1 MKTIMRNRP
10 GFTLVEVMIALT
22 LTAVLGAAF
31 MGAFV
36 SQSRFFDH
44 QEKVGAARAV
54 SRGALNM
61 MMSELRMVEQT
72 QGVVSATSQQ
82 IELRVPYVFG
92 MVCGSPASMLTIT
105 TLPAD
110 TSAVAGVDFS
120 GYAFRL
126 PSGGYQYQEGTV
138 IATNGLSTVCTSA
151 GLVPDNGG
159 VIPDPAGG
167 SGPGSGSV
175 IQIPLGPAIAPGT
188 PVFLYHKVTYSFA
201 ASTTV
206 PGGIGLFR
214 YVEGQTSPNPE
225 ELVAPFD
232 TTAKFRFFESDAAAA
247 QDAVPASLSDITGI
261 EVVLDAVSE
270 RPNAD
275 GTHQSVPL
283 TTAVHFKNR

>member
-1 MKTIMRNRP
+1 MKTVMRNRP

-54 SRGALNM
+54 SRGALNI
-61 MMSELRMVEQT
+61 MMSEMRMVEQT
-72 QGVVSATSQQ
+72 AGVVSATNQQ
-82 IELRVPYVFG
+82 LELRVPYVFG
-92 MVCGSPASMLTIT
+92 MVCGSAAGMLTIT

-110 TSAVAGVDFS
+110 LTAVTGLSFS
-120 GYAFRL
+120 GYAYRQ
-126 PSGGYQYQEGTV
+126 PGGAYTYQEGTV
-138 IATNGLSTVCTSA
+138 VATTGLATICSSA
-151 GLVPDNGG
+151 GIVPDDGG

-167 SGPGSGSV
+167 AGPGSGSV
-175 IQIPLGPAIAPGT
+175 VQIPLGPAVAAGT
-188 PVFLYHKVTYSFA
+188 PVFLYHKVTYEFG
-201 ASTTV
+201 ASTSV
-206 PGGIGLFR
+206 PGGIALFR
-214 YVEGQTSPNPE
+214 QVEGQLNPE
-225 ELVAPFD
+225 ELIAPFD

-261 EVVLDAVSE
+261 EIVLDAVSE